1 MDFESTAG
9 SAATEA
15 NHINEQPH
23 QNRVSRTS
31 PPNPF
36 DNDRLFDLESLNLLF
51 DENVQSNSIRSG
63 CSLNQSERITVYSKE
78 GKLAGQRFLDFNKS
92 SFLNLFN
99 TVSSGSFVWIDIT
112 NPTENEL
119 YALQQTFSIHSLT
132 VEDIQTEET
141 REKVE
146 FFGHSYFMCFKTY
159 NQESTQFMEP
169 INVYT
174 MVIEECVILSFHC
187 KPILFHIHHIMER
200 LDLNPKQD
208 ASFINYC
215 IVDSITD
222 SFMPIINVIQMET
235 DSIDDL
241 VLILKDEDQQDMLR
255 RIGYARKKV
264 TFMVRLVNMKSD
276 VIKKYLNRNTNKEL
290 DLYYNDILDH
300 LITMTQNIIYY
311 EKVLSRAYSNY
322 LAQISIELTQ
332 TSNKTNDV
340 VAKLTAL
347 ASVLLPLNVITGLWG
362 MNVKVPGQY
371 DPDNPGSD
379 NLNWFF
385 AIVAGMTA
393 IAVIVFIIVK
403 KSGIL

>member
-15 NHINEQPH
+15 NQINEQPH
-23 QNRVSRTS
+23 LNRVSRT

-36 DNDRLFDLESLNLLF
+36 DNERLFDLESLNLLF
-51 DENVQSNSIRSG
+51 DDNVQSNSICSG
-63 CSLNQSERITVYSKE
+63 CSLNQFERITVYSKE
-78 GKLAGQRFLDFNKS
+78 GKLAGQKFLDFNKS

-119 YALQQTFSIHSLT
+119 YALQQAFSIHALT

-146 FFGHSYFMCFKTY
+146 FFGHLYFMCFKTY

-187 KPILFHIHHIMER
+187 KPILFHVHNIIER